1 MLSKL
6 MRGLMTTPACLAV
19 LAVAGTGQAHAAPE
33 VTGAVVEAQGR
44 ADADPVRY
52 DVPPA
57 ELELMRA
64 CGLSGIYAPIVWIQ
78 PRMVSG
84 DFDGDDALD
93 YATFVERL
101 SDGARGVAI
110 CRAGTWLDIF
120 GFDGPVPGSSMDE
133 TYFSMVEAWRVS
145 TMDEVAAGW
154 TNEAPRPQARG
165 DVLVLERIEKALYS
179 LYWDGEAFRN
189 HQHYRYVEP

>member
-6 MRGLMTTPACLAV
+6 MRGLMTTPACLVV
-19 LAVAGTGQAHAAPE
+19 LAVAGTGQACAAPG
-33 VTGAVVEAQGR
+33 VTGAVAEAQGR
-44 ADADPVRY
+44 ADAGPARE

-64 CGLSGIYAPIVWIQ
+64 CGLSATYAPIIWIQ
-78 PRMVSG
+78 PRMISG

-93 YATFVERL
+93 YATFVERR

-110 CRAGTWLDIF
+110 CRAGTWLNMV
-120 GFDGPVPGSSMDE
+120 GVDGPVPGSPME
-133 TYFSMVEAWRVS
+133 QGYFAKVEAWRVS
-145 TMDEVAAGW
+145 TMEDVPGGW
-154 TNEAPRPQARG
+154 EGEAPRPRPAG

-179 LYWDGEAFRN
+179 LYWDGEAFRS